1 MIESILFI
9 KNNAKHDYSQI
20 IDYSNYHILYKR
32 TKNLHNRYEKNN
44 CSRQLN

>member
-20 IDYSNYHILYKR
+20 IDYSNHILYKR